1 MKLFVYAIFTVPVP
15 VTGTGA
21 DTGTAA
27 GIVIF
32 QTIALA
38 MKRALHPAIRTPTA
52 GSTGAVVPTACR
64 HRAKKRKFFRASWLS
79 CLHALFCFL
88 PPYRTIPCV
97 RYKQECSSI
106 D

>member
-1 MKLFVYAIFTVPVP
+1 MKLFVDVIFTVPVP

-52 GSTGAVVPTACR
+52 GSTGAVVPTASR
-64 HRAKKRKFFRASWLS
+64 HRAKKTKILPCILALLSARSFLFSSAIPYHYLASGTS
-79 CLHALFCFL
+79 
-88 PPYRTIPCV
+88 RSIV
-97 RYKQECSSI
+97 R
-106 D
+106 